1 MTESKCGTV
10 SLIREGFHVK
20 TGSSVIVFSFLLAAS
35 FASAQ
40 DIQVSRENRT
50 VAVSASATFEADPE
64 FAVIRIGYRSF
75 AATKDTAYDENT
87 RAASKIIDALLAS
100 GLKKTDIETDDVS
113 LYQPDSENRDLT
125 DKERK
130 DRQFVAHQAWTITVR
145 TAEAQNLVDRAI
157 AAGAN
162 DLQGVSWIVSNPAA
176 LDAKAN
182 ALALDK
188 ARDLAGQMAQQFGG
202 KVGQLLFV
210 SNTQP
215 GTVSWFGGGNFG
227 QTVNVEATVVPSLR
241 LFPQK
246 VRREATVYAAF
257 ALE

>member
-1 MTESKCGTV
+1 
-10 SLIREGFHVK
+10 VK
-20 TGSSVIVFSFLLAAS
+20 TGRVVIGLCSFLLVAS

-40 DIQVSRENRT
+40 GIQISRDNRT

-75 AATKDTAYDENT
+75 AATKDAAYDENT

-100 GLKKTDIETDDVS
+100 GLKKTDIETEELS

-130 DRQFVAHQAWTITVR
+130 DRQFEAHQSWSITVR
-145 TAEAQNLVDRAI
+145 PVEAQTLVDRAI

-162 DLQGVSWIVSNPAA
+162 DLQGVAWIVVNPAA
-176 LDAKAN
+176 LDAKAS

-188 ARDLAGQMAQQFGG
+188 ARELAEQMAKQFGG

-215 GTVSWFGGGNFG
+215 GTVSWFANANV
-227 QTVNVEATVVPSLR
+227 QQSVTVEAGVVPSLR

-257 ALE
+257 VLE